1 MILKIEK
8 LLPQQPKPMVVHIS
22 VEIPIFQH
30 PWLVLSH
37 PKNDAS
43 VISTNRSNNLV
54 AKPRNIEI
62 HETTQPV
69 TKKKL
74 PRCHHPSVMDFPPS
88 LQITAFTTSPSRS
101 LWLLIQL
108 GLKKTPISASGTSGF
123 STLRRSSWGDGPNA
137 VWKNAVGKCGKCG
150 KCWIYDFR
158 TNS

>member
-69 TKKKL
+69 TKKKNSHAAIIQVSWIFHHLYKSL
-74 PRCHHPSVMDFPPS
+74 PSPHRHHV
-88 LQITAFTTSPSRS
+88 A
-101 LWLLIQL
+101 
-108 GLKKTPISASGTSGF
+108 
-123 STLRRSSWGDGPNA
+123 
-137 VWKNAVGKCGKCG
+137 CGC
-150 KCWIYDFR
+150 
-158 TNS
+158 

>member
-69 TKKKL
+69 TKKKTPTL
-74 PRCHHPSVMDFPPS
+74 PSSKCH
-88 LQITAFTTSPSRS
+88 
-101 LWLLIQL
+101 
-108 GLKKTPISASGTSGF
+108 GF
-123 STLRRSSWGDGPNA
+123 ST
-137 VWKNAVGKCGKCG
+137 
-150 KCWIYDFR
+150 IF
-158 TNS
+158 TNHCLHHIAIT